1 MKENALI
8 FKMLL
13 VRTLFVE
20 NCSLQP
26 RCSKDSSIEK
36 KVHQKL
42 KFQNCDSELK
52 NWWRY
57 TSQEY
62 KKQVNMIFLR
72 LSIFRVEFRRFIRSD
87 SGSGAEFAR
96 FLKLLV
102 SYICTYIATECQNRS
117 ENLINRKLS
126 IFYIETMY
134 QLFFQLQ
141 PKNIF
146 FGDQKYFSKK
156 KTVKNI
162 FR

>member
-1 MKENALI
+1 MT
-8 FKMLL
+8 F
-13 VRTLFVE
+13 F
-20 NCSLQP
+20 
-26 RCSKDSSIEK
+26 
-36 KVHQKL
+36 
-42 KFQNCDSELK
+42 
-52 NWWRY
+52 
-57 TSQEY
+57 
-62 KKQVNMIFLR
+62 R

-96 FLKLLV
+96 FFKLLV

-146 FGDQKYFSKK
+146 FGIKNIFRKKIGQKYFSVKIPKK
-156 KTVKNI
+156 KTEIRKNCPKIEISDFSVFSQKNNFCLFFFRKI
-162 FR
+162 FLIPKKHIFWLELEKMLLHSFDAEI